1 MLAFWGFGHTP
12 VKPGKTAFGNRVV
25 VFSLIAPKCNDLQR
39 ISDKSG
45 ISREK
50 VGKNDYICTNNDS
63 STMATIKFR
72 LSSKA
77 DKATGQSEVLVR
89 FFHGRIDQYA
99 KTNIFVDP
107 TRWNPTGE
115 RVTIPRFRVMSPE
128 AKQLTTEL
136 ADTNTR
142 LEAIKQHIQDA
153 FMEAGAGKV
162 QLPGSWLA
170 DLMQEYNFPKV
181 EESRGVLDVMQGFN
195 EGRECSPSHRNHYRV
210 CWRAFKRFIIFQ
222 GYDLNMSL
230 DDVTGD
236 MIRAFLDYLRNE
248 HTYFEAVTDGDGKKR
263 IVFLN
268 GRFKDAFQAVP
279 ESRLPVE
286 RGENAIFE
294 FVKHF
299 RTFYIWANDQ
309 GLTTNNPFH
318 NLPGPQPLYGTPYYI
333 TVEERNH
340 LMECDLSADPRL
352 EVQRDIFVFQCV
364 VGCRVSDLRHLTK
377 DSVIDGAIEY
387 IPRKT
392 KDGHPHTVRVPL
404 NAVARA
410 ILEKYKD
417 TPGKALLPCISDQN
431 YNYAIKDVF
440 TACGLTRMVTVLN
453 PTTRQ
458 EEKRPLNEVAS
469 SHLARRCFI
478 GNLYK
483 QVKDPNLI
491 GKLSGHVEGSKAFA
505 RYRDIDEDM
514 RRELVDMLV

>member
-1 MLAFWGFGHTP
+1 
-12 VKPGKTAFGNRVV
+12 
-25 VFSLIAPKCNDLQR
+25 
-39 ISDKSG
+39 
-45 ISREK
+45 
-50 VGKNDYICTNNDS
+50 
-63 STMATIKFR
+63 MATIKFR

-77 DKATGQSEVLVR
+77 DKVTGQSEVLVR

-107 TRWNPTGE
+107 HRWNPTGE
-115 RVTIPRFRVMSPE
+115 RVTIPRVRVMSPE
-128 AKQLTTEL
+128 AQQLINQL
-136 ADTNTR
+136 SDINGR
-142 LEAIKQHIQDA
+142 LEAVKQLIQDS
-153 FMEAGAGKV
+153 FIEAGAGKV

-170 DLMQEYNFPKV
+170 DLIREYNFPTV
-181 EESRGVLDVMQGFN
+181 EESRRMVDMLDRFN
-195 EGRECSPSHRNHYRV
+195 STREVSRVNVTNGRV
-210 CWRAFKRFIIFQ
+210 VVRAFNRFLIFKGCPDMDIDQ
-222 GYDLNMSL
+222 
-230 DDVTGD
+230 VTAD
-236 MIRAFLDYLRNE
+236 TLREFVEYLRNE
-248 HTYFEAVTDGDGKKR
+248 HTFFEVTTDKSGHKR
-263 IVFLN
+263 VVYLN
-268 GRFKDAFQAVP
+268 PRFKDAFLAVP

-286 RGENAIFE
+286 RGQNAINKFLE
-294 FVKHF
+294 KL
-299 RTFYIWANDQ
+299 RTFFLWAIKN
-309 GLTTNNPFH
+309 GLTTNNPFRTYSV
-318 NLPGPQPLYGTPYYI
+318 PQYLYGTPYYI
-333 TVEERNH
+333 TIEERNH

-352 EVQRDIFVFQCV
+352 AVQRDIFVFQCV
-364 VGCRVSDLRHLTK
+364 IGCRVSDLRNLTK

-392 KDGHPHTVRVPL
+392 KEGRPYTVRVPL
-404 NAVARA
+404 NAVARE
-410 ILEKYKD
+410 ILERYKD

-514 RRELVDMLV
+514 RKDLVKLLEG

>member
-1 MLAFWGFGHTP
+1 
-12 VKPGKTAFGNRVV
+12 
-25 VFSLIAPKCNDLQR
+25 
-39 ISDKSG
+39 
-45 ISREK
+45 
-50 VGKNDYICTNNDS
+50 
-63 STMATIKFR
+63 MATTKFR

-77 DKATGQSEVLVR
+77 DKATGQCEVLVR

-136 ADTNTR
+136 ADINTR
-142 LEAIKQHIQDA
+142 LEAVKKHIQDS

-181 EESRGVLDVMQGFN
+181 EESRGVVDMLDRFN
-195 EGRECSPSHRNHYRV
+195 SQREVSRVNITNGRV
-210 CWRAFKRFIIFQ
+210 VVRAFKRFLIFK
-222 GYDLNMSL
+222 GCPDMEI
-230 DDVTGD
+230 DHVTAD
-236 MIRAFLDYLRNE
+236 TLREFVDYLRNE
-248 HTYFEAVTDGDGKKR
+248 HTYFEVTTDKAGAKKV
-263 IVFLN
+263 VFLN

-286 RGENAIFE
+286 RGQNAINKFLE
-294 FVKHF
+294 KL
-299 RTFYIWANDQ
+299 RTFFLWAIKN
-309 GLTTNNPFH
+309 GLTTNNPF
-318 NLPGPQPLYGTPYYI
+318 LTYSVPQYLYGTPYYI

-340 LMECDLSADPRL
+340 LMECDLSADHRL

-364 VGCRVSDLRHLTK
+364 IGCRVSDLRNLTK

-392 KDGHPHTVRVPL
+392 KEGRPYTVRVPL

-514 RRELVDMLV
+514 RKDLVKLLEG